1 MKLSRFKQSLIM
13 TKPRSGPVWISWC
26 VPPCVLLLD
35 NKISKGLGQIT
46 TKSMCQSSRMRWHAP
61 PTSLTPSSSFSAS
74 PLVHIMKQANH
85 ILMTSKQPP
94 NLTLLSTYT
103 LLTDNGTNYDAVFFL
118 NGVLKVKSHLSPSV
132 CVSVLIKN
140 RHRRKLSYNIA
151 RLNLLAP
158 IDFWQVSTPIS
169 LQIIS

>member
-103 LLTDNGTNYDAVFFL
+103 LLTDNGTNYDAVFFFKW
-118 NGVLKVKSHLSPSV
+118 GTQSKIPSV
-132 CVSVLIKN
+132 
-140 RHRRKLSYNIA
+140 
-151 RLNLLAP
+151 P
-158 IDFWQVSTPIS
+158 ICLCICSNKKSSSSQVVVQHS
-169 LQIIS
+169 